1 MSWKTK
7 GPNVRYRNDFVHFH
21 VTSPVIEND
30 NGGRLAYSFCWVEVY
45 FHRSPLFNSC
55 SKNVGRVLLSSA
67 ISLPFFQRRS
77 LVCYRTFCTRV
88 VARRMAGEGLVSK
101 RSACST
107 FTLGD
112 CILDTR
118 LNIERLSKTFVLH
131 VDCFVTFDIEDKR
144 RRRCPERKPRLQESG
159 GQLSG
164 SEGLFNSE

>member
-88 VARRMAGEGLVSK
+88 VARLVAGEGLVSK
-101 RSACST
+101 GLLTTHSRSVNVP
-107 FTLGD
+107 
-112 CILDTR
+112 DTR
-118 LNIERLSKTFVLH
+118 LCIERMSKTFVLH